1 MQELKYVLITVAT
14 IFTILVAGAQ
24 YNAYENRKAY
34 YACLELSEKLAQQQK
49 QPDGSIRIVSLPY
62 CRN

>member
-1 MQELKYVLITVAT
+1 MKELKYVLVTV
-14 IFTILVAGAQ
+14 LVIVALLIGGAQ

-34 YACLELSEKLAQQQK
+34 YACLQLSERLAEQQK
-49 QPDGSIRIVSLPY
+49 QSDGSVRIVSLPY